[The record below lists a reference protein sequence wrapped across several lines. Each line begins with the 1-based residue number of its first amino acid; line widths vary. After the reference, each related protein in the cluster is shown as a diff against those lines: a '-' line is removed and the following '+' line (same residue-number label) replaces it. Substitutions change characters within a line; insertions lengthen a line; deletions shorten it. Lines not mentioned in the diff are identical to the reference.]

1 MSRAAVA
8 PSLDWNGEN
17 GRRWVENQD
26 RLDRMLATYGQA
38 LGRAADPAA
47 GDHVLDVGCG
57 AGATTFD
64 MAARVGPSGRVV
76 GLDISAPLIG
86 RALDL
91 AAERT
96 ARREGAVE
104 FRLAD
109 AALADF
115 APDFDRIVSRFG
127 VMFFDD
133 PAAAFANLRGALKP
147 GGRLVFVCWRGAA
160 ENDWTRLPMSAIRH
174 LASTPSPDPEAP
186 GPFSFGDRARI
197 KRILV
202 DAGYADIDIRPFDSP
217 VHFGVGDTAH
227 GAGRRG
233 RSCDPRR
240 AAGAGLEGR
249 VRYGARPGPGG
260 GAAGFRRQA
269 APRRRVDRR
278 RRLDRQRPVRS
289 SLSGLRE
296 KPTFPVIPGL
306 SAAKNPEARGL
317 SRREPITRRKCSPGF
332 RVRPSDARNDG
343 EGGG

>member
-186 GPFSFGDRARI
+186 GPFSFGDRARDQAYP
-197 KRILV
+197 RRRRLCRHRYPPLRQS
-202 DAGYADIDIRPFDSP
+202 GSFRRGR
-217 VHFGVGDTAH
+217 HGRH

-240 AAGAGLEGR
+240 AAGAG
-249 VRYGARPGPGG
+249 P
-260 GAAGFRRQA
+260 
-269 APRRRVDRR
+269 
-278 RRLDRQRPVRS
+278 
-289 SLSGLRE
+289 
-296 KPTFPVIPGL
+296 
-306 SAAKNPEARGL
+306 
-317 SRREPITRRKCSPGF
+317 
-332 RVRPSDARNDG
+332 
-343 EGGG
+343 

>member
-217 VHFGVGDTAH
+217 VHFGVGDTADTALDDAVDH
-227 GAGRRG
+227 AIRVGPLERALRGVSDTVRAQALAAVRLAFVDKLRPDGVWIDGAAWIV
-233 RSCDPRR
+233 S
-240 AAGAGLEGR
+240 
-249 VRYGARPGPGG
+249 ARP
-260 GAAGFRRQA
+260 
-269 APRRRVDRR
+269 
-278 RRLDRQRPVRS
+278 
-289 SLSGLRE
+289 
-296 KPTFPVIPGL
+296 I
-306 SAAKNPEARGL
+306 
-317 SRREPITRRKCSPGF
+317 
-332 RVRPSDARNDG
+332 
-343 EGGG
+343 

>member
-26 RLDRMLATYGQA
+26 RLDRMLAAYGQA

-96 ARREGAVE
+96 AKREGAVE

-174 LASTPSPDPEAP
+174 LASTPPPDPEAP

-202 DAGYADIDIRPFDSP
+202 EAGYADIDIRPFDSP
-217 VHFGVGDTAH
+217 VHFGVGDTADTALDDAVDH
-227 GAGRRG
+227 AIRVGPLERALRGVSDTVRAQALAAVRLAFVDKLRPDGVWIDGAAWIV
-233 RSCDPRR
+233 S
-240 AAGAGLEGR
+240 
-249 VRYGARPGPGG
+249 ARP
-260 GAAGFRRQA
+260 
-269 APRRRVDRR
+269 
-278 RRLDRQRPVRS
+278 
-289 SLSGLRE
+289 
-296 KPTFPVIPGL
+296 I
-306 SAAKNPEARGL
+306 
-317 SRREPITRRKCSPGF
+317 
-332 RVRPSDARNDG
+332 
-343 EGGG
+343 

>member
-26 RLDRMLATYGQA
+26 RLDRMLAAYGQA

-96 ARREGAVE
+96 AKREGAVE

-109 AALADF
+109 AVLADF

-174 LASTPSPDPEAP
+174 LAFTPPPDPEAP

-202 DAGYADIDIRPFDSP
+202 DAGYADIEIRPFDSP
-217 VHFGVGDTAH
+217 VHFGVGDTADTALDDAVDH
-227 GAGRRG
+227 AIRVGPLERALRGVSDTVRAQALAAVRLAFVDKLRPDGVWIDGAAWIV
-233 RSCDPRR
+233 S
-240 AAGAGLEGR
+240 
-249 VRYGARPGPGG
+249 ARP
-260 GAAGFRRQA
+260 
-269 APRRRVDRR
+269 
-278 RRLDRQRPVRS
+278 
-289 SLSGLRE
+289 
-296 KPTFPVIPGL
+296 I
-306 SAAKNPEARGL
+306 
-317 SRREPITRRKCSPGF
+317 
-332 RVRPSDARNDG
+332 
-343 EGGG
+343 